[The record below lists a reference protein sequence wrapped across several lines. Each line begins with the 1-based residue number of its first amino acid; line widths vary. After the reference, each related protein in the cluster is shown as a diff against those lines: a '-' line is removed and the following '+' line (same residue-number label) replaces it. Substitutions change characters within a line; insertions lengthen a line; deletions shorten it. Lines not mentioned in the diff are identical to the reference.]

1 MRVRKVKSCKVKAVF
16 RIRGQD
22 QNAVELPCEDWQ
34 QAVQKACRVLPH
46 FEQRNPWLYFDSQ
59 QQKLHVLLDPDIET
73 FAGARHPKC
82 TIAKARIIQ
91 GKENRREYKK

>member
-1 MRVRKVKSCKVKAVF
+1 MRLRKTKVHGVTAIF

-22 QNAVELPCEDWQ
+22 QDAVEWPCEDWQ
-34 QAVQKACRVLPH
+34 QAVQKACRALPH

-59 QQKLHVLLDPDIET
+59 HQKLHVLLDPDIET

-82 TIAKARIIQ
+82 IIAKARIIQ
-91 GKENRREYKK
+91 GEENLREYKK